1 MRNTPTP
8 EPVQYIDAQVAA
20 IMDPRSARDTV
31 LVTPGSPMPT
41 SIPSG
46 LTVAQTSRGVV
57 ITKNPAKVKI
67 IDQGTEDE
75 VGMAL
80 LGYAYDQSKGFDN
93 VATATDKRGT
103 PVAEVAVRPGDEQR
117 AMSLVDMLAPEGGS
131 AKLVPRGE
139 TVRSRMSGLLGMMG

>member
-8 EPVQYIDAQVAA
+8 EPVEYINAQVAS
-20 IMDPRSARDTV
+20 IIDPRSARDTV

-41 SIPSG
+41 AIPQG

-57 ITKNPAKVKI
+57 ITKNPAKVEI
-67 IDQGTEDE
+67 IDKGTEDE

-80 LGYAYDQSKGFDN
+80 LGYAYDQRKGYDN
-93 VATATDKRGT
+93 VATATDGSGT
-103 PVAEVAVRPGDEQR
+103 PVAEIAAKPGDEKR

-131 AKLVPRGE
+131 ARLVPRAA
-139 TVRSRMSGLLGMMG
+139 TVRKRMSGLFGMME